1 MGIVTLPRRFQTP
14 PGTTALGDG
23 CAVMHPGNSFFAQGD
38 ITIGTP
44 PCWRA
49 SATLNKTVISRNAGV
64 PYTLTT
70 QNYTILCWA
79 KPATTTTSLCGGN
92 SPSAGGG
99 WLFRADTFNY
109 RIVGSTQSIAITSTA
124 NTEYVYIAVGT
135 TAGVTVYQ
143 NGTSVGSSANVNQV
157 ATTASSG
164 QAWVLGDN
172 TVSNRG
178 NADVYLVAY
187 WNRALT
193 AGEVQDIS
201 LNPAKILLGQRRV
214 STVSASTGRTGSMA
228 ATESS
233 VDVLAASGVVLVK
246 GTANVTEGT
255 KDTFTSTGKV
265 IVKGSFAA
273 TEGTVDVFTG
283 SGTTT
288 GGRVGTADMTESTVD
303 SFLSSGTILV
313 QGDLNA
319 TENTTDIFY
328 ATNVTAPSDKCVNS
342 KWIVNTGTS
351 SGTIQLQMA
360 SDVNGVDVTLK
371 EGLFFL
377 KYRKIN

>member
-1 MGIVTLPRRFQTP
+1 MGIVNLPRRFQTP
-14 PGTTALGDG
+14 TGQPAVGDG
-23 CAVMHPGNSFFAQGD
+23 CFVFHPGNPFFAQGD

-49 SATLNKTVISRNAGV
+49 SNTAAKKVTSFDSGIPFKLPNQNFTV
-64 PYTLTT
+64 
-70 QNYTILCWA
+70 LCWA
-79 KPATTTTSLCGGN
+79 KPNTTTTTL
-92 SPSAGGG
+92 AGGETANTG
-99 WLFRADTFNY
+99 GAWLFKADGFSF
-109 RIVGSTQSIAITSTA
+109 RITGSFQTITYASTA
-124 NTEYVYIAVGT
+124 NTPYVYIARGSSGT
-135 TAGVTVYQ
+135 GVEVFQ
-143 NGTSVGSSANVNQV
+143 NGTSVGSNANPIQTGTNLGCGWTMGDGLGSKGNCEVYLIAYWPRTLSLGEIQYYSANPS
-157 ATTASSG
+157 A
-164 QAWVLGDN
+164 VL
-172 TVSNRG
+172 
-178 NADVYLVAY
+178 
-187 WNRALT
+187 
-193 AGEVQDIS
+193 I
-201 LNPAKILLGQRRV
+201 GQRRV
-214 STVSASTGRTGSMA
+214 STVVTATGVTGSMNI
-228 ATESS
+228 TESS

-246 GTANVTEGT
+246 GTANATEGT

-319 TENTTDIFY
+319 TENTTDIFF
-328 ATNVTAPSDKCVNS
+328 ATNVVPTTDKCVNS
-342 KWIVNTGTS
+342 KWIVNMGSS
-351 SGTIQLQMA
+351 SGAIQLQMA

-377 KYRKIN
+377 KYRKI